1 MAARR
6 RKNPKIYYSK
16 TKSKT
21 SKKIFA
27 RRGLVI
33 LFLTAAAAALLF
45 GIFTGL
51 KYTGSLFFDRNAK
64 FELKVINITSDGRL
78 PPEFFR
84 ERAGLQTG
92 TNLFAVD
99 FDKLRRNIEE
109 VPLVESV
116 TIERKLPDTLNIK
129 VTERVAMAQI
139 RWNPRALPF
148 LVDRYGVILPM
159 TRSGQ
164 SLPLIEGLKLEKVRP
179 GDRVDNPGIRQCLDI
194 LSAVDQL
201 GLGSQVAFASF
212 DTRYTDF
219 VTAIVNSETTT
230 RFPLHSGREKLVRL
244 VSVLQLSN
252 EQGRRV
258 KTIDLTPDGRNVPV
272 TFYDPVPAT
281 AATPVPAKE

>member
-6 RKNPKIYYSK
+6 RKIPKRYYSK
-16 TKSKT
+16 TRSKPST
-21 SKKIFA
+21 KIFA

-33 LFLTAAAAALLF
+33 LFLTAVAALLLF
-45 GIFTGL
+45 GGYAGL
-51 KYTGSLFFDRNAK
+51 RYTGTLFFSRNPK

-78 PPEFFR
+78 TPEFFC

-92 TNLFAVD
+92 INLFSVD
-99 FDKLRRNIEE
+99 FDKLRQKLAE

-116 TIERKLPDTLNIK
+116 AIERKLPDTLNIN
-129 VTERVAMAQI
+129 VIERVAMAQI
-139 RWNPRALPF
+139 RWNARGLPF
-148 LVDRYGVILPM
+148 LVDRHGVILPM

-164 SLPLIEGLKLEKVRP
+164 ALPLIGGLKLQSLHP

-194 LSAVDQL
+194 LAAADQL

-212 DTRYTDF
+212 DIRYPDF
-219 VTAIVNSETTT
+219 VTAVVNGETTV

-252 EQGRRV
+252 EQGCRV

-272 TFYDPVPAT
+272 TFHEPAVL
-281 AATPVPAKE
+281 PEQGK